1 VPAYFFPRF
10 STVSTFVISLSH
22 HLRSACDAVMV
33 TRPVLLIATLALVA
47 CREQH
52 PAEKHTRILWKPV
65 GSWSGHGNTQT
76 DSFEMEAGNWRV
88 KWETHN
94 PKDPKAG
101 EFRVAVHS
109 AISGRPLETAV
120 EHRGDGRDIAY
131 VDEDPRVFFLVIDS
145 KDLDWSV
152 TVEERLVAETAGPG
166 SPQG

>member
-1 VPAYFFPRF
+1 
-10 STVSTFVISLSH
+10 
-22 HLRSACDAVMV
+22 
-33 TRPVLLIATLALVA
+33 
-47 CREQH
+47 
-52 PAEKHTRILWKPV
+52 
-65 GSWSGHGNTQT
+65 
-76 DSFEMEAGNWRV
+76 V

-101 EFRVAVHS
+101 VFRLDVHS

-120 EHRGDGRDIAY
+120 EHQGDGRDIAY